1 MPPVFY
7 RDGWSR
13 RIVHQV
19 WDWQDDRRYVVHLFI
34 TMEKP
39 DGWRTLHF
47 VGHYRAVPVS
57 DVAAAG
63 FDDVR
68 ELTPGETGY
77 YQPVIRAVAPRA
89 SSSE

>member
-1 MPPVFY
+1 M
-7 RDGWSR
+7 
-13 RIVHQV
+13 

-47 VGHYRAVPVS
+47 VGHYRAVPVG
-57 DVAAAG
+57 DVAALVTAAG

-68 ELTPGETGY
+68 VLTPGETGY

-89 SSSE
+89 FLSD